1 VEGETSMT
9 NQSERH
15 EVVVIGAGQSG
26 LAAGYNLARRGLD
39 FVILEA
45 GDRVGDVWRKRYDSL
60 LLYSP
65 ASGDELPGLRFPLPR
80 RAFPTGRQMADYLEA
95 YATHHQLP
103 VRTGIRVQR
112 LSAAGSGEGE
122 AGFEVSTT
130 SGTYVADQVIVATG
144 AFQHPR
150 IPDFAAQLDSTI
162 LQLHSS
168 EYRGPHQLADG
179 PVLVV
184 GVGHSGADLGH
195 EVALAGH
202 RTILSGRVPGQLPVP
217 IDSWRGR
224 HLEYPVARFMFT
236 KLFTLGT
243 PVGRRLA
250 AKARAGTFAP
260 PLLRVRRQ
268 ELKAAGVELREARTV
283 GVEGGKPRLA
293 DGSVLDVR
301 NVIWCT
307 GFRPDFGWIDLPIL
321 TAGVWPVQRRGV
333 IESVPGLY
341 VLGLP
346 FLYSFASLLVLGAP
360 RDAAH
365 VVDQLAA
372 RARDRTAQPATAD
385 AGTSAA

>member
-1 VEGETSMT
+1 MS

-26 LAAGYNLARRGLD
+26 LAAGYHLARRGFD
-39 FVILEA
+39 FVILER
-45 GDRVGDVWRKRYDSL
+45 GDRVGDVWRNRYDSL

-65 ASGDELPGLRFPLPR
+65 ASGDELPGLRFPLPQR
-80 RAFPTGRQMADYLEA
+80 VCPTGRQMADYLEA

-103 VRTGIRVQR
+103 VQTGTRVQR
-112 LSAAGSGEGE
+112 LAAAGSGDGQ
-122 AGFEVSTT
+122 AGFEISTT
-130 SGTYVADQVIVATG
+130 SGTYVANQVIVATG
-144 AFQHPR
+144 AFQLPR
-150 IPDFAAQLDSTI
+150 IPDFAAQLDPTI
-162 LQLHSS
+162 RQLHSS

-184 GVGHSGADLGH
+184 GVGHSGTDIGH

-202 RTILSGRVPGQLPVP
+202 RTTLSGRVPAQLPFP

-224 HLEYPVARFMFT
+224 YLEWPIARFLFSRIFT
-236 KLFTLGT
+236 IGT
-243 PVGRRLA
+243 PLGRRMA
-250 AKARAGTFAP
+250 AKARAGMFAP
-260 PLLRVRRQ
+260 PLLRNRRP
-268 ELKAAGVELREARTV
+268 ELEKAGIELREVRTV

-307 GFRPDFGWIDLPIL
+307 GFRPDYGWIDLPME
-321 TAGVWPVQRRGV
+321 TAGVWPAQRRGV

-346 FLYSFASLLVLGAP
+346 FLHSFASLLVLGAS

-365 VVDQLAA
+365 VVGRLAE
-372 RARDRTAQPATAD
+372 RAGERGAQPASAD